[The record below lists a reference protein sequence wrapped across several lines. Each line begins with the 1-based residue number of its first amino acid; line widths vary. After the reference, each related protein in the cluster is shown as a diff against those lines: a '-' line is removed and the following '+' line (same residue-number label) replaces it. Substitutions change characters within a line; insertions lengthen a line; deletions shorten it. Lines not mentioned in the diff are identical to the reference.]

1 VEVTPMTGGLV
12 AAGFGGTVNLPP
24 HLLARP
30 PASPARA
37 GASWA
42 APAPMNSWRLEWL
55 RLTRTPHALALA
67 AVYVIFGLGEPVL
80 TKYLNKI
87 INHAGGAQ
95 KLRISIPPPIPSDG
109 ISAYIG
115 QVSTIGLIVVV
126 VIAAGAFGFDA
137 KQGLATFFRTRV
149 RSIWQLIIPRFTVN
163 AAAAIA
169 AYLLGLLAAWY
180 ETNLLIGSLP
190 VAAMFEGMLCAA
202 CFLAF
207 AVALS
212 AVAASIVK
220 NTLGAVGLTVVVLLA
235 LPIAALAHSIQ
246 NWLPSAL
253 VTAPVTLIGGTHLTH
268 YLPAIGTALVAAAL
282 LLIAAAA
289 RLRSREV

>member
-1 VEVTPMTGGLV
+1 MT
-12 AAGFGGTVNLPP
+12 T
-24 HLLARP
+24 RP
-30 PASPARA
+30 GASPAS
-37 GASWA
+37 ASTNWA
-42 APAPMNSWRLEWL
+42 APAPMSTWRLEWL
-55 RLTRTPHALALA
+55 RLTRTSRGLALA

-87 INHAGGAQ
+87 LTHAGGAQ
-95 KLRISIPPPIPSDG
+95 KLHISIPLPVPSDG
-109 ISAYIG
+109 ISAYVS

-137 KQGLATFFRTRV
+137 KQGLATFLRTRV
-149 RSIWQLIIPRFTVN
+149 RSVRQLIVPRFTVN
-163 AAAAIA
+163 AAASIA
-169 AYLLGLLAAWY
+169 AYVLGLLAAWY

-190 VAAMFEGMLCAA
+190 VAAMLEGILCAA
-202 CFLAF
+202 CYLAF

-212 AVAASIVK
+212 AATASLVK
-220 NTLGAVGLTVVVLLA
+220 GTLGAVGLTVVVLLA

-253 VTAPVTLIGGTHLTH
+253 VNAPVGLIGGTHLTH
-268 YLPAIGTALVAAAL
+268 YLPAIGTALVAGAL
-282 LLIAAAA
+282 LLVGAAA

>member
-1 VEVTPMTGGLV
+1 MSSV
-12 AAGFGGTVNLPP
+12 
-24 HLLARP
+24 
-30 PASPARA
+30 
-37 GASWA
+37 
-42 APAPMNSWRLEWL
+42 RLEWL
-55 RLTRTPHALALA
+55 RLTRTPRAVALA

-80 TKYLNKI
+80 TKYLNTI
-87 INHAGGAQ
+87 INHAGNAQ
-95 KLRISIPPPIPSDG
+95 KLRISVPPPVPSAG
-109 ISAYIG
+109 INAYVS

-137 KQGLATFFRTRV
+137 KQGLATFLRTRV
-149 RSIWQLIIPRFTVN
+149 TSLWQLIIPRYTVT

-180 ETNLLIGSLP
+180 ETSLLIGSLP
-190 VAAMFEGMLCAA
+190 GAAIAEGMLCAA
-202 CFLAF
+202 CYLAF

-212 AVAASIVK
+212 AAAASVVK

-253 VTAPVTLIGGTHLTH
+253 VNAPVGLISGTHLPR

-282 LLIAAAA
+282 LLIATAA
-289 RLRSREV
+289 RLRSREI